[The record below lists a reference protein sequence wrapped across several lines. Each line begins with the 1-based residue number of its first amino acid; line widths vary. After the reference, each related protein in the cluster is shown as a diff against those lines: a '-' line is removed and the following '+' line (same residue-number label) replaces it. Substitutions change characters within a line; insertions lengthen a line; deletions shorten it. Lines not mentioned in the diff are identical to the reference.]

1 MQGLNRTCGHVMIM
15 KRTVYAGLNQLVT
28 YLYIS
33 HSARRNEEPA
43 DSVPNGVGLNQ
54 SQRLFY
60 EGHLAT
66 GLGELRN
73 QAKRLGARE
82 LQRGTAGW

>member
-1 MQGLNRTCGHVMIM
+1 MQRLNRTCGHAMIM

-33 HSARRNEEPA
+33 HSARRNEEAA

-54 SQRLFY
+54 S
-60 EGHLAT
+60 
-66 GLGELRN
+66 
-73 QAKRLGARE
+73 
-82 LQRGTAGW
+82 